1 MPAKVFI
8 SCGQAHDRER
18 NMAADVS
25 KWFAN
30 QGYSTYVATEV
41 QTIREL
47 NSQIIDAL
55 KSSDY
60 FLFINLPRESV
71 SFTAGCGT
79 CRGSIYSNQELAVAH
94 AFGFE
99 HMILVTHKNVV
110 EEGVS
115 KFLVVNTPKFDEL
128 NEILPIVQDAVAKSG
143 WKSVFSRHLQLSN
156 LRIDGPRLYI
166 DHTGQRS
173 LRISHVDITNKRPDI
188 GAAECTARLVDIE
201 LVGSKRWKSPDQ
213 SRLKAMLRQGYS
225 QFIWPKSTGSVDVF
239 GIDSYA
245 YPEIYL
251 QSEADQ
257 NPRHPII
264 KAPGTY
270 KLAYEIYAERFPL
283 LTFTVKLELPAN
295 TDNAKATL
303 NCSAIVE

>member
-1 MPAKVFI
+1 
-8 SCGQAHDRER
+8 
-18 NMAADVS
+18 
-25 KWFAN
+25 
-30 QGYSTYVATEV
+30 
-41 QTIREL
+41 
-47 NSQIIDAL
+47 
-55 KSSDY
+55 
-60 FLFINLPRESV
+60 
-71 SFTAGCGT
+71 
-79 CRGSIYSNQELAVAH
+79 
-94 AFGFE
+94 
-99 HMILVTHKNVV
+99 
-110 EEGVS
+110 
-115 KFLVVNTPKFDEL
+115 
-128 NEILPIVQDAVAKSG
+128 
-143 WKSVFSRHLQLSN
+143 
-156 LRIDGPRLYI
+156 
-166 DHTGQRS
+166 
-173 LRISHVDITNKRPDI
+173 
-188 GAAECTARLVDIE
+188 
-201 LVGSKRWKSPDQ
+201 
-213 SRLKAMLRQGYS
+213 MLRQGYS

>member
-1 MPAKVFI
+1 
-8 SCGQAHDRER
+8 
-18 NMAADVS
+18 MAADVS

-156 LRIDGPRLYI
+156 LRSMGHAYTSITLDSAACPFRTSILPTRGPTSVPPNVL
-166 DHTGQRS
+166 
-173 LRISHVDITNKRPDI
+173 PD
-188 GAAECTARLVDIE
+188 
-201 LVGSKRWKSPDQ
+201 S
-213 SRLKAMLRQGYS
+213 
-225 QFIWPKSTGSVDVF
+225 STS
-239 GIDSYA
+239 SW
-245 YPEIYL
+245 
-251 QSEADQ
+251 
-257 NPRHPII
+257 
-264 KAPGTY
+264 
-270 KLAYEIYAERFPL
+270 
-283 LTFTVKLELPAN
+283 
-295 TDNAKATL
+295 
-303 NCSAIVE
+303 